1 VAAAQERDKGEIG
14 HPRTIN
20 KFSTALQLSTYVG
33 IALGSSLFLF
43 ARPLLRTLVG
53 NEGISPEV
61 FNAAMKYVRIRAL
74 GMPAAALIG
83 SAQAGCLGMQDVK
96 SPMVVLV
103 AAALVNFIGDMLFVG
118 MNHPFFGGAAGAAWA
133 TIFSQYFAVWLFFRW
148 LCTLPKAQQK
158 PEINKELLQKRIFL
172 GDFLRKC
179 FLERIHFIRKALQ
192 KTRFE
197 SNSSSNKEK
206 SGIEWT
212 TRGLFRGHYSGMD
225 LLSFPSIERAREY
238 ALYFLPVTTTSIGRL
253 SSYVAMSHVVSSTL
267 GTAAMAAQQII
278 VSIFYCLTPIADS
291 LSLTAQSIIPRLV
304 EKKPSPERTVAL
316 KATVRNLFKAGG
328 IFGGIMMSAVMFI
341 PFITQLFTSDVSVM
355 GLVTSVIPMLL
366 AFFGVHGLCMASEGI
381 LLGQKDLTFIGSMYG
396 LFFLLV
402 PYLMLR
408 VKKAALTGVLGVK
421 LTSIWSIF
429 VGYQIFRV
437 SSFLMRCNQLLR
449 RNERD
454 SIAIYKGKP

>member
-206 SGIEWT
+206 SGIE
-212 TRGLFRGHYSGMD
+212 TRLF
-225 LLSFPSIERAREY
+225 
-238 ALYFLPVTTTSIGRL
+238 
-253 SSYVAMSHVVSSTL
+253 
-267 GTAAMAAQQII
+267 
-278 VSIFYCLTPIADS
+278 
-291 LSLTAQSIIPRLV
+291 
-304 EKKPSPERTVAL
+304 
-316 KATVRNLFKAGG
+316 
-328 IFGGIMMSAVMFI
+328 
-341 PFITQLFTSDVSVM
+341 
-355 GLVTSVIPMLL
+355 
-366 AFFGVHGLCMASEGI
+366 
-381 LLGQKDLTFIGSMYG
+381 
-396 LFFLLV
+396 
-402 PYLMLR
+402 
-408 VKKAALTGVLGVK
+408 
-421 LTSIWSIF
+421 
-429 VGYQIFRV
+429 
-437 SSFLMRCNQLLR
+437 
-449 RNERD
+449 NE
-454 SIAIYKGKP
+454 